1 MRMRI
6 VAAVIIGVWVLLIAR
21 VYHLSINSNAYYE
34 EIAEQNAV
42 KSQFIAPTRG
52 LVLDIKNRP
61 MAVNRLGFA
70 VAIKPHLGKSGK
82 LDDELKNLREILGED
97 INATKLKREYIKADS
112 PYNQEF
118 IDVIDFMDYDKM
130 IPKFA
135 TLSLRENLLV
145 HPASKRHYPYGSLAS
160 HVVGYVGRANQ
171 NDVESDGVA
180 KLTNHIGK
188 SGIER
193 YYNNVLQGKEG
204 VRKIKVNALNQQVEQ
219 ISLEAPKSQDVRLH
233 LDVELQQY
241 VEEIFG
247 GDAGAVVVMNAKTGA
262 IVAAGSF
269 PEYDLNP
276 FVLGISQEK
285 WDELIKSIDHP
296 FTNKLVNGLY
306 PPGSVV
312 KMGVALSFLDSGK
325 MDKRDGFYCTGGF
338 ELGGRNF
345 RCWNSHGHG
354 FVNMHTAI
362 MQSCDD
368 YFYKGSLKVG
378 IDAITPVLE
387 RYGMGQKSGIDLPN
401 EFVGVMPGKAW
412 KMQKYSQPWYQG
424 ETLITSIGQGN
435 FLVTPVQIAKYT
447 ALMATGKSVTP
458 HFLHSIDNEIV
469 SFESADV
476 LTEFEKKQLPY
487 VQKAMYDVANSPRGT
502 ASRHFAATKVNVAAK
517 TGTAQV
523 VTISQTEKK
532 RMREEDM
539 KYLQRS
545 HAWITAYAP
554 YEDPEFVVSII
565 VEHGGHGGSAA
576 GPKAS
581 KIFDKLFEMGYIDVK
596 FKKSQIQTKNAEAQN
611 QGDSAF

>member
-6 VAAVIIGVWVLLIAR
+6 VATVIIGIWILLVAR
-21 VYHLSINSNAYYE
+21 VYHLSINSNSYYE
-34 EIAEQNAV
+34 EIAEQNAI

-52 LVLDIKNRP
+52 LVLDVKNRP

-70 VAIKPHLGKSGK
+70 VAIKPHLSKK
-82 LDDELKNLREILGED
+82 KELDEELMNLQNIFGNEV
-97 INATKLKREYIKADS
+97 NATKIKKEYIKADS

-130 IPKFA
+130 MPKFA
-135 TLSLRENLLV
+135 TLSLRENILI
-145 HPASKRHYPYGSLAS
+145 HPASKRHYPYNALAS
-160 HVVGYVGRANQ
+160 HVIGYVGRANQ
-171 NDVESDGVA
+171 GDVESDLVA
-180 KLTNHIGK
+180 KLTNHIGR

-193 YYNNVLQGKEG
+193 YYNEILQGKEG
-204 VRKIKVNALNQQVEQ
+204 VRKIKVNALNEQVDQ
-219 ISLEAPKSQDVRLH
+219 VSLTLPKSQDIKLS
-233 LDVELQQY
+233 LDIELQQF

-247 GDAGAVVVMNAKTGA
+247 NDAGAVVVMNAKTGA

-276 FVLGISQEK
+276 FVLGISQDK
-285 WDELIKSIDHP
+285 WNELIKSIDHP

-312 KMGVALSFLDSGK
+312 NMGVGLAFMDSGK
-325 MDKRDGFYCTGGF
+325 MDKNDGFYCTGSF

-345 RCWNSHGHG
+345 RCWNSNGHG
-354 FVNMHTAI
+354 FVNMQTAI

-368 YFYKGSLKVG
+368 YFYKGSLKIG

-387 RYGMGQKSGIDLPN
+387 RLGFGQKSGIDLPN
-401 EFVGVMPGKAW
+401 EFVGVAPGRAW
-412 KMQKYSQPWYQG
+412 KMQKYSQAWYQG

-435 FLVTPVQIAKYT
+435 FLVTPIQIAKYT
-447 ALMATGKSVTP
+447 AMMATGKSPIP
-458 HFLHSIDNEIV
+458 HFLYSIDNEVIN
-469 SFESADV
+469 FEPV
-476 LTEFEKKQLPY
+476 EIFNEFEKKQLLY
-487 VQKAMYDVANSPRGT
+487 IQKAMFDVANSPRGT
-502 ASRHFAATKVNVAAK
+502 ASRHFATTKVNVAAK

-581 KIFDKLFEMGYIDVK
+581 KIFDKLLEMGYIDIKFQKTQKEVK
-596 FKKSQIQTKNAEAQN
+596 QAQSQN
-611 QGDSAF
+611 QGDSEF

>member
-6 VAAVIIGVWVLLIAR
+6 VFTVIFCVWVLLIAR

-34 EIAEQNAV
+34 EIAEQNAI

-52 LVLDIKNRP
+52 LVLDVKNRP

-70 VAIKPHLGKSGK
+70 VAIKPHLSKSK
-82 LDDELKNLREILGED
+82 QLDIELENLHSILGDD
-97 INATKLKREYIKADS
+97 INVTKMKKEYLKADS

-118 IDVIDFMDYDKM
+118 IDVIDFMDYDIM
-130 IPKFA
+130 MPKFSA
-135 TLSLRENLLV
+135 LSLHENLLI
-145 HPASKRHYPYGSLAS
+145 HPATKRHYPYNSLAS
-160 HVVGYVGRANQ
+160 HVIGYVGRANQ
-171 NDVESDGVA
+171 NDVDSNIVA
-180 KLTNHIGK
+180 KLTNHVGR
-188 SGIER
+188 SGIEN
-193 YYNNVLQGKEG
+193 YYNEILQGKEG

-219 ISLEAPKSQDVRLH
+219 VLMIPPKSKDIRLS
-233 LDVELQQY
+233 LDIELQQFI
-241 VEEIFG
+241 EEIFAD
-247 GDAGAVVVMNAKTGA
+247 DAGAVIVMNAKTGA

-276 FVLGISQEK
+276 FVLGISQENWNK
-285 WDELIKSIDHP
+285 LVNSIDHP

-325 MDKRDGFYCTGGF
+325 MDRNDGFYCTGSF

-345 RCWNSHGHG
+345 RCWNDRGHG
-354 FVNMHTAI
+354 FVNLETAI

-368 YFYKGSLKVG
+368 YFYKGSQKVG

-387 RYGMGQKSGIDLPN
+387 KIGFGQKSGIDLPN
-401 EFVGVMPGKAW
+401 EFVGVAPGRSW

-435 FLVTPVQIAKYT
+435 FLVTPTQIAKYT
-447 ALMATGKSVTP
+447 AMLATGKSPTP
-458 HFLHSIDNEIV
+458 HFLHSIDNELV
-469 SFESADV
+469 VFEPV
-476 LTEFEKKQLPY
+476 EIFNEFEKKQLPY
-487 VQKAMYDVANSPRGT
+487 IQKAMYDVANSQRGT
-502 ASRHFAATKVNVAAK
+502 ASRHFATTKVNVATK

-523 VTISQTEKK
+523 VGISQTEKK
-532 RMREEDM
+532 RMKEEDM

-565 VEHGGHGGSAA
+565 VEHGGHGGAAA

-581 KIFDKLFEMGYIDVK
+581 KIFDKLLEMGYIDAK
-596 FKKSQIQTKNAEAQN
+596 FQKR
-611 QGDSAF
+611 